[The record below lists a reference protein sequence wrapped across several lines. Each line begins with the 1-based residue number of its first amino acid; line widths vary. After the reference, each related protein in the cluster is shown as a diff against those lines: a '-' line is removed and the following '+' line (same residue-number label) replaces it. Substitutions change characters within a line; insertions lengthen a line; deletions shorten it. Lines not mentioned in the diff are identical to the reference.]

1 MGLLG
6 VCPWSEKLQKG
17 TPKNIREGGW
27 NYLPKNLSGPVSLEG
42 ACLFVCTLRGWQKPL
57 RAGGDRLRNLEPK
70 CLAVQGQG
78 GRSFQMGKK
87 ARPMPSLS
95 STPTQTSHFPSSGDI
110 SLPCIPP
117 HLPPTFFPFLTS
129 YSMVNRPFYFC
140 HPTGHPFHSPPP
152 PHSSFVLFPAWSETP
167 PALEFLPLLS
177 DSEQRWRGLDAA

>member
-6 VCPWSEKLQKG
+6 VKLQKG

-27 NYLPKNLSGPVSLEG
+27 NYLPNKSVWPGFPGRCLSVYL
-42 ACLFVCTLRGWQKPL
+42 TLRGWQKPL
-57 RAGGDRLRNLEPK
+57 RAGGDRLRSLEPK
-70 CLAVQGQG
+70 CLAVQGRG
-78 GRSFQMGKK
+78 GRSSKWKK
-87 ARPMPSLS
+87 KPYLCPHCRAPP
-95 STPTQTSHFPSSGDI
+95 PQTSHFPSSGDI

-140 HPTGHPFHSPPP
+140 HPTGHPFHSLP

-177 DSEQRWRGLDAA
+177 DSEQRWRRLDAA